1 MQKLPDIGDVVMIK
15 KNNTIWADEKDCF
28 IISRLDKYNLPI
40 EITALTK
47 SKLHQVGDIIKNK
60 KLIHY
65 IYPVKLN
72 AAYLINK
79 ESLLMVNNK
88 FESLPIVHFLG
99 NNRTI
104 EFVCYEGRMVS
115 NVEFEFFQFP
125 NNLLQG
131 RLVFHLTQPPEK
143 KWNFNFIIEQ
153 FKNSSLFNR
162 LNKILQ

>member
-1 MQKLPDIGDVVMIK
+1 MQKLPAIGDVVMIK
-15 KNNTIWADEKDCF
+15 KNNTIWADEKGYF

-40 EITALTK
+40 EIIALTK
-47 SKLHQVGDIIKNK
+47 SKLHQVGDIIINK
-60 KLIHY
+60 ELIRY
-65 IYPVKLN
+65 IYPVKLK

-79 ESLLMVNNK
+79 ESLFMINNK
-88 FESLPIVHFLG
+88 FESLPIVHFIG

-104 EFVCYEGRMVS
+104 EFVCYDGKIVS

-131 RLVFHLTQPPEK
+131 RLVFHLTKPPEK
-143 KWNFNFIIEQ
+143 KLYFNFIIER

-162 LNKILQ
+162 LNQI